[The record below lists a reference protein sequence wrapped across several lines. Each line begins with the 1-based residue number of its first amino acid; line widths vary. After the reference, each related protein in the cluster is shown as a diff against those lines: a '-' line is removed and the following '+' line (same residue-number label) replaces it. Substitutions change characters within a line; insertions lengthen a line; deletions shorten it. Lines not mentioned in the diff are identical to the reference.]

1 MKKVYN
7 SFLIAFSMYSKIPMP
22 QCEWTEENMA
32 YAMCFFPWVGIVI
45 GALTWVI
52 GIFGLNIGLNP
63 IFYGVILVLIPWL
76 ITGGIHLDGLL
87 DTADAMSS
95 WQERE
100 RRLEILKDS
109 HAGAFAIISCCVY
122 FLFYF
127 GVYSQ
132 ATVRVF
138 PIIGLSFI
146 LSRTLSGLAIIL
158 FPKAKKTG
166 SVSAMARGARDKQV
180 TAVMVVYL
188 VLIFAAMMI
197 LDWKLGLICY
207 GTALL
212 VFWAYYRNA
221 MKYFGGTTGDLAGCF
236 LSLCELFMACTV
248 VIAVLIPGI

>member
-1 MKKVYN
+1 
-7 SFLIAFSMYSKIPMP
+7 
-22 QCEWTEENMA
+22 
-32 YAMCFFPWVGIVI
+32 
-45 GALTWVI
+45 
-52 GIFGLNIGLNP
+52 
-63 IFYGVILVLIPWL
+63 
-76 ITGGIHLDGLL
+76 
-87 DTADAMSS
+87 MSS

-109 HAGAFAIISCCVY
+109 HAGAFAIITCCVY

-146 LSRTLSGLAIIL
+146 LSRTLSALAIIV

-180 TAVMVVYL
+180 IAVMVVYL
-188 VLIFAAMMI
+188 IFIFAAMMV

-207 GTALL
+207 GTAFL
-212 VFWAYYRNA
+212 VFWGYYRNA

-236 LSLCELFMACTV
+236 LSLCELLMACTT